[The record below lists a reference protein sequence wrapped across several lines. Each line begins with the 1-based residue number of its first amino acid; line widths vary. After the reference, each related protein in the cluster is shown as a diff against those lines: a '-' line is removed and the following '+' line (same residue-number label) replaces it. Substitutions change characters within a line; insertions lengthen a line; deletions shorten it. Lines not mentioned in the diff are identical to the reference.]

1 LVTRKWRLQSPTPED
16 SVSWYTTL
24 NIAYSYYSQTGLT
37 QPSPEHLRKEFVPPR
52 RYPTKFRRIRRCRQ
66 MTSKPFGVN
75 ITLLPA
81 ITPPDYVGY
90 AKVIVEEGINIVETA
105 GNNPRP
111 VIEVFRNAPY
121 KIYILHKYLPLMRCC
136 IANLILG
143 VHRSDMLYPHRSS
156 GSIFYRLMDSSVL
169 GILAKT
175 MCLV

>member
-1 LVTRKWRLQSPTPED
+1 
-16 SVSWYTTL
+16 
-24 NIAYSYYSQTGLT
+24 
-37 QPSPEHLRKEFVPPR
+37 
-52 RYPTKFRRIRRCRQ
+52 

-121 KIYILHKYLPLMRCC
+121 KIYILHKYPPLMRCC
-136 IANLILG
+136 IANLMLG
-143 VHRSDMLYPHRSS
+143 VHRSDMQYPHRSS

>member
-1 LVTRKWRLQSPTPED
+1 
-16 SVSWYTTL
+16 
-24 NIAYSYYSQTGLT
+24 
-37 QPSPEHLRKEFVPPR
+37 
-52 RYPTKFRRIRRCRQ
+52 

-121 KIYILHKYLPLMRCC
+121 KIYILHKYLTLDALLYCEPNVRCTSIRHAISAQKLGIDFLSIDGFEC
-136 IANLILG
+136 AGHPGEDDVPGLVLLALAARKLQLPYIASGGFGDGRGLAAALALGAQGYVIILPG
-143 VHRSDMLYPHRSS
+143 LKPRNVLCSLESVHRLR
-156 GSIFYRLMDSSVL
+156 
-169 GILAKT
+169 
-175 MCLV
+175 